1 MSAELKKSKP
11 KSKEYP
17 AVTLGQAIEFVG
29 KFKDYPRGKPI
40 SYDVAAKECG
50 VSSSTKSFR
59 YTISSAKQFG
69 LISTSTGLTFTLLE
83 PAYRLVRP
91 TESEAALR
99 TLKIECFS
107 TPKLYAE
114 MLPDLIGK
122 SLPSVSTI
130 ENLLVNYHQ
139 ILPTTAKNAAQKFVD
154 SATELN
160 IIQNGVLCLDT
171 ESNSNFPTEINAE
184 NSEGNNTEIQ
194 NRSTIGGTPVV
205 DAKEFAAPLNIPFGD
220 KRKAVLYMPMDTT
233 KEDAEYVK
241 EMIALMFKRVYK
253 VD

>member
-1 MSAELKKSKP
+1 
-11 KSKEYP
+11 
-17 AVTLGQAIEFVG
+17 
-29 KFKDYPRGKPI
+29 
-40 SYDVAAKECG
+40 
-50 VSSSTKSFR
+50 
-59 YTISSAKQFG
+59 
-69 LISTSTGLTFTLLE
+69 
-83 PAYRLVRP
+83 
-91 TESEAALR
+91 
-99 TLKIECFS
+99 
-107 TPKLYAE
+107 

-160 IIQNGVLCLDT
+160 IIQNGVLCLDI

-194 NRSTIGGTPVV
+194 NGSTIGGTPVV

-220 KRKAVLYMPMDTT
+220 KRKVVLYMPMDTT